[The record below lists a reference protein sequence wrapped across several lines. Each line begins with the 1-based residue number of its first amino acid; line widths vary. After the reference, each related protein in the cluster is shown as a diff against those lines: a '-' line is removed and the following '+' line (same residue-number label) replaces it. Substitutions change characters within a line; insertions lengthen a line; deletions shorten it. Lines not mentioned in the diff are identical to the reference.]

1 MTTRRAIKTW
11 ICLMPLITACGTAN
25 VNKLFGSKDDSY
37 ASLLDRAQ
45 QAYDLGDFSAA
56 EDLANKA
63 YARSENNGNAG
74 VLLGSIYLSQAGID
88 IFQMVGKIS
97 SLSSSSS
104 KTTTTPTSGADKCSS
119 TAPANQTAGNLLSE
133 LSCKLLSLSE
143 TDKDNLGTDK
153 MFPGLSSIGVTSV
166 YVPNEV
172 TDTLRSEVSVL
183 AAIDKGVRKLCPF
196 IDQTLVIS
204 QSIDERH
211 TSATVCPDRTT
222 SSYSSPKA
230 HITFALLSLV
240 ESLVFQQGIL
250 IDGVSSAASTRTG
263 VSSLS
268 SKINTKSFGTD
279 ITTFATTLTEFKN
292 VVDQVFDTSNPKSQI
307 ALALNGFIVV
317 SQSFTA
323 AGVPESVTSIITKQ
337 LTKLK
342 ATASTLKGSSSG
354 SDTTYQTQALKG
366 QINQTYAKTMAAKI
380 NGACPTASSCASD
393 KTALCSSY
401 AGISQGVDPASVSK
415 PTICQ

>member
-1 MTTRRAIKTW
+1 MIMTRRAMKIW
-11 ICLMPLITACGTAN
+11 ICLVPLVTSCGTAN

-45 QAYDLGDFSAA
+45 LAYDLGDFSAA
-56 EDLANKA
+56 EELANKA
-63 YARSENNGNAG
+63 YARSENNGDAG

-97 SLSSSSS
+97 SLSTPS
-104 KTTTTPTSGADKCSS
+104 KTATTTTSTDTCSS
-119 TAPANQTAGNLLSE
+119 TTAANQTAGNLLSE
-133 LSCKLLSLSE
+133 LSCKLLNLSE
-143 TDKDNLGTDK
+143 ADKDNLGTDK
-153 MFPGLSSIGVTSV
+153 TFSGLSSVGVTSV

-183 AAIDKGVRKLCPF
+183 AALDKGVKKLCPF
-196 IDQTLVIS
+196 INRTLVVS

-211 TSATVCPDRTT
+211 TSTDVCPDRTS
-222 SSYSSPKA
+222 SSYNSAKA

-240 ESLVFQQGIL
+240 ESLVFQQGVL
-250 IDGVSSAASTRTG
+250 IDGVSSATSTRTG
-263 VSSLS
+263 VSSVS

-279 ITTFATTLTEFKN
+279 IATFATTLTEFKS
-292 VVDQVFDTSNPKSQI
+292 VVDQVFDTSNTKSQI

-317 SQSFTA
+317 SQSFAA

-342 ATASTLKGSSSG
+342 ETANTLKGSSSG
-354 SDTTYQTQALKG
+354 SDTTYQAQALKG
-366 QINQTYAKTMAAKI
+366 QINQSYAKTMAAKI
-380 NGACPTASSCASD
+380 NTACPTASSCAGD
-393 KTALCSSY
+393 KTSLCASY
-401 AGISQGVDPASVSK
+401 AGISQGVDPAKVTA